1 MLIFAEMTWNAPD
14 VLVSSFQCHSC
25 VLVDS
30 IQDSNFSLG
39 IQTKVGIIW
48 LRLWRGSVAALH
60 FDWSIGNRLTNQNV
74 KRPCYHATDDLTAGA
89 PRLARLCLDFGFQHA
104 RIRNNWSKKFGVEY
118 WALPGSNSPWR
129 HYTALIIAMA
139 AP

>member
-14 VLVSSFQCHSC
+14 VLVSSFQRHSC

-30 IQDSNFSLG
+30 IQDSNFSLS

-48 LRLWRGSVAALH
+48 LCLWHGSVAALH

-74 KRPCYHATDDLTAGA
+74 KWPCYHATDDLISKYSPLNVRSPIAVEQV
-89 PRLARLCLDFGFQHA
+89 LD
-104 RIRNNWSKKFGVEY
+104 
-118 WALPGSNSPWR
+118 
-129 HYTALIIAMA
+129 
-139 AP
+139 